1 MACRPARRITN
12 TNGVVFQTS
21 AITSAENAAFGSP
34 SHDTGEARMP
44 VRTNKLFKTPY
55 WSLKIHAHKT
65 AITAVGNVQGI
76 KRMVRTAPMPR
87 IQSQADK
94 ISPTRELGMKRI
106 ACIDAVQADCKRSQ
120 SGIQHDRANQRCR
133 RDKPDKPPG
142 YL

>member
-21 AITSAENAAFGSP
+21 AIISAENAAFGSP

-44 VRTNKLFKTPY
+44 ARINKLFKIPY

-76 KRMVRTAPMPR
+76 KRMVRTAPLPR
-87 IQSQADK
+87 IQVSADK
-94 ISPTRELGMKRI
+94 ASTSPATNSIETVATVKRAVVHKVSRNRESKASRTKL
-106 ACIDAVQADCKRSQ
+106 APP
-120 SGIQHDRANQRCR
+120 ANSA
-133 RDKPDKPPG
+133 
-142 YL
+142 